1 MHTLSAI
8 PTSTARGLCPPRRRG
23 LGAIARQ
30 VAVDLTPQAVEQV
43 ASRVAQLLHRAQQ
56 SQEQREAR
64 EPVGMVTV
72 AQLAAYYKLNP
83 AWVYEHADEL
93 GATRIGGGPKA
104 RIRLDFQI
112 AKAALAQ
119 HQANRTP
126 PPADVAPRRPRQR
139 PATDLYSPEAPPLES
154 RPRRILGARASLT
167 RRPVR
172 MRCI

>member
-1 MHTLSAI
+1 MHAISAL
-8 PTSTARGLCPPRRRG
+8 PTSAAGGLCPPRRRA

-30 VAVDLTPQAVEQV
+30 VTVELTPQTIVQIADCVVQ
-43 ASRVAQLLHRAQQ
+43 RLNRQQ
-56 SQEQREAR
+56 QNQQHAETR

-72 AQLAAYYKLNP
+72 AEFAAYYKLNP
-83 AWVYEHADEL
+83 AWVYEHAGEL

-104 RIRLDFQI
+104 RIRIDFQT

-126 PPADVAPRRPRQR
+126 PPADATPRRPRQR

-154 RPRRILGARASLT
+154 RPRRILGARASLA